1 MVGPTTINIG
11 AAQGRNNV
19 SAYAEDDPP
28 PPWTVEKGTPMALS
42 RCRYG
47 WGGIPACQSRIGIG
61 TSHKSAYC

>member
-28 PPWTVEKGTPMALS
+28 PP
-42 RCRYG
+42 
-47 WGGIPACQSRIGIG
+47 
-61 TSHKSAYC
+61 